1 MAALASFLQARA
13 HGGAWRLR
21 IDDLDTPRVKPG
33 AARQI
38 LRTLELFGLCWDGPV
53 LYQSTRS
60 AAYADALRRLR
71 SRGCLFDCGCSRR
84 ETRTGPPGLE
94 GPIYP
99 GTCRHGMPVGRQARS
114 VRIRAPDAVMTV
126 ADRVQ
131 GRYRQNLAR
140 DIGDFVLRRADGFV
154 AYQLATVVDDAA
166 QGVREVVRGA
176 DLLSSTPR
184 QLLLHQALAQPVPA
198 YAHVPVLMNPA
209 GRKLSKSHGAM
220 ALDLSQRERQL
231 VQMLELLGQQP
242 EVGLEEASLDRI
254 MAWAIAHLDI
264 AAVPARRT
272 MAMPSSPA

>member
-1 MAALASFLQARA
+1 
-13 HGGAWRLR
+13 
-21 IDDLDTPRVKPG
+21 
-33 AARQI
+33 
-38 LRTLELFGLCWDGPV
+38 
-53 LYQSTRS
+53 
-60 AAYADALRRLR
+60 
-71 SRGCLFDCGCSRR
+71 
-84 ETRTGPPGLE
+84 GPPGLE

-209 GRKLSKSHGAM
+209 GHKLSKSHGAM
-220 ALDLSQRERQL
+220 ALDSSQRERQL